1 MNNNMSTKKKN
12 NMPKWLIAVCSM
24 MIAFSAILPAAQAAS
39 PSTLKYGVTSLDV
52 PDLQFRLKV
61 LGYFKNSTVT
71 TYYGSM
77 TQDAVERF
85 QVDYGI
91 TSDGV
96 AGSKTWSLLK
106 KVSVNQEE
114 LDLLARIIYAEARG
128 ESYKGQVAVGAVVM
142 NRVQSSSF
150 PNTVREVIL
159 QSGAFTAVDDGQFS
173 LKPDATAYQAAM
185 DAVRG
190 VDPTGNALYYFNPDT
205 ATSSW
210 IWSRKQTVKIGNH
223 IFAV

>member
-1 MNNNMSTKKKN
+1 
-12 NMPKWLIAVCSM
+12 MPKWLIAVISM
-24 MIAFSAILPAAQAAS
+24 MIAFSAVLPAAHAAS
-39 PSTLKYGVTSLDV
+39 PSTLSYGTTSLDV

-61 LGYFKNSTVT
+61 LGYFNNPTVT

-85 QVDYGI
+85 QADFGL

-106 KVSVNQEE
+106 KVSVNKEE

-142 NRVQSSSF
+142 NRVQASGF
-150 PNTVREVIL
+150 PNTVRDVIL
-159 QSGAFTAVDDGQFS
+159 QSGAFTAVDDGQFN
-173 LKPDATAYQAAM
+173 LTPDSTAYQAAT

-190 VDPTGNALYYFNPDT
+190 VDPTGNALYYFNPNT